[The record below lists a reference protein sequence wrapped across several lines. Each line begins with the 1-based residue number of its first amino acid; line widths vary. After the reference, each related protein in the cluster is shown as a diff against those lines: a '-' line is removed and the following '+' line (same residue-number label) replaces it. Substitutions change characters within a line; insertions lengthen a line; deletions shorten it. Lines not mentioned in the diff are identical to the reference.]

1 MANSAKVLV
10 DLSVD
15 DIGEYLRESGID
27 DDVAATF
34 EQNRISGA
42 AFIQL
47 TEEDLKELVPVLG
60 VRVQV
65 RQLLKEAVQVRF
77 SSCQA

>member
-1 MANSAKVLV
+1 M

-47 TEEDLKELVPVLG
+47 TRRRPE
-60 VRVQV
+60 RVST
-65 RQLLKEAVQVRF
+65 RPRRASTGSATFKG
-77 SSCQA
+77 SCTGTI